1 MSAKIFLRVAVPS
14 PLRRYFDYLPPASHD
29 LHTLQPGIRLR
40 VPFGRTSVIALLL
53 AITNETDV
61 PKSRLKRVTE
71 VLDAAPLLPASLLK
85 LLLWASAYYQHPIG
99 EVVSNA
105 LPSLLRQG
113 MSPTVKGESVWQ
125 LTAAGGALDV
135 DVLRRAPR
143 QVALLQLLREVPE
156 GLTSEVIDAAHDNWR
171 PVMRRLVE
179 KAWVRVTERP
189 CLPQADDVEQTLA
202 PSLNPAQSK
211 AVTAIGAQLDDFAV
225 ALLDGVTGSGKT
237 EVYLA
242 LVERV
247 LAQGEQVLVLVPEIG
262 LTPQLVSRFQRR
274 VAAPIAVLHSGL
286 SDRERL
292 CAWVSARE
300 GDAPIVIGTRS
311 AVFTPFK
318 KLGLIILDEE
328 HDASFKQQEG
338 FRYSARDVAVKRAQL
353 ESLPVVL
360 GSATPSLETLYNVQQ
375 DRYSR
380 LVLAARAGAA
390 RAPEIAVLDVRK
402 QPMFDGLSS
411 ALVNTLRRHLDA
423 GGQVLVFLNR
433 RGYAPTM
440 LCHDCGWVAKCQRCD
455 ANMTLFNHSTRLRC
469 HHCGSERRADPQCP
483 DCQGTELRPVGA
495 GTERLETALQQQ
507 FPDTGIVRIDRD
519 TTRRKGAMQS
529 LLDSVHDGSKRI
541 LVGTQMLAKG
551 HHFPD
556 VTLVGIVDVDQ
567 GLFSADFRATERM
580 AQLLVQVAGR
590 AGRAEKPGQVLI
602 QTHHPDHPLL
612 QTLLHEGYGAF
623 ARAALEE
630 RRQAQLAPYC
640 HMALLRAEAVDS
652 QLPLQFL
659 GHARQLAEHFCQQHG
674 VQGVSLLGPIPAPME
689 RRAGRTR
696 AQLLLQ
702 ANERANLHQLLE
714 PWLQQLE
721 GDKLG
726 RKVRWSIDVDPQEM
740 F

>member
-1 MSAKIFLRVAVPS
+1 
-14 PLRRYFDYLPPASHD
+14 
-29 LHTLQPGIRLR
+29 
-40 VPFGRTSVIALLL
+40 
-53 AITNETDV
+53 
-61 PKSRLKRVTE
+61 
-71 VLDAAPLLPASLLK
+71 
-85 LLLWASAYYQHPIG
+85 
-99 EVVSNA
+99 
-105 LPSLLRQG
+105 
-113 MSPTVKGESVWQ
+113 
-125 LTAAGGALDV
+125 
-135 DVLRRAPR
+135 
-143 QVALLQLLREVPE
+143 
-156 GLTSEVIDAAHDNWR
+156 
-171 PVMRRLVE
+171 
-179 KAWVRVTERP
+179 
-189 CLPQADDVEQTLA
+189 
-202 PSLNPAQSK
+202 
-211 AVTAIGAQLDDFAV
+211 
-225 ALLDGVTGSGKT
+225 
-237 EVYLA
+237 
-242 LVERV
+242 
-247 LAQGEQVLVLVPEIG
+247 
-262 LTPQLVSRFQRR
+262 
-274 VAAPIAVLHSGL
+274 
-286 SDRERL
+286 
-292 CAWVSARE
+292 
-300 GDAPIVIGTRS
+300 
-311 AVFTPFK
+311 
-318 KLGLIILDEE
+318 
-328 HDASFKQQEG
+328 
-338 FRYSARDVAVKRAQL
+338 
-353 ESLPVVL
+353 
-360 GSATPSLETLYNVQQ
+360 
-375 DRYSR
+375 
-380 LVLAARAGAA
+380 
-390 RAPEIAVLDVRK
+390 
-402 QPMFDGLSS
+402 MFDGLST
-411 ALVNTLRRHLDA
+411 ALVNAMRRHLDA
-423 GGQVLVFLNR
+423 GGQVLIFLNR

-483 DCQGTELRPVGA
+483 DCESTALRPVGA

-612 QTLLHEGYGAF
+612 QTLLHDGYGAF

-630 RRQAQLAPYC
+630 RRQAQLAPHC

-659 GHARQLAEHFCQQHG
+659 EHARQLAEYFCLQHG

-689 RRAGRTR
+689 RRAGRVR

-702 ANERANLHQLLE
+702 ASERANLHHLLE